1 MQNKE
6 DMEENKNTKDMVPE
20 QGGKSNRELLL
31 ERIRAKYPDEDLADE
46 DAVYGKAMTAYDEDH
61 DRLKA
66 IYKDNAALVDRLKQD
81 PATAMFVADVLAGKI
96 PPAAV
101 EYMVE
106 NYKSVEDDPAYSEFN
121 ARREADRTRRAEIER
136 MAEEYANN
144 IAASEKEIQAF
155 SEQEGMTE
163 DEVKDII
170 SQAQTLVFEPL
181 ATGKFTAKTLAAL
194 RDLVTMD
201 EKIAMADEAGYVR
214 GRNEKIVERKAKI
227 KGDGLP
233 APEGS
238 VSKPQA
244 KADPLGGIGL
254 KKDAF
259 ELGGY
264 KRV

>member
-31 ERIRAKYPDEDLADE
+31 ERIRAKYPDEDLAEE

-155 SEQEGMTE
+155 AEQEGMTE

-170 SQAQTLVFEPL
+170 SQAQTL
-181 ATGKFTAKTLAAL
+181 
-194 RDLVTMD
+194 
-201 EKIAMADEAGYVR
+201 
-214 GRNEKIVERKAKI
+214 ERKAKI